1 MYKIL
6 QILVSMYVTICCHT
20 FAFAQSS
27 TVFEWEAKETYI
39 LESLEI
45 AYRKCSSNPLSLEDY
60 QKLKP
65 VLRRSIASRQTD
77 LTATSARNKFMQ
89 HGQEYCSWS
98 SNRFQTF
105 AKELN

>member
-45 AYRKCSSNPLSLEDY
+45 AHRKCTSNPLSITDY
-60 QKLKP
+60 ARLKS
-65 VLRRSIASRQTD
+65 VLSRPIFRREKI
-77 LTATSARNKFMQ
+77 LTAGSARYKFMKY
-89 HGQEYCSWS
+89 GQEYCSWS